1 MSNTNPDKFSFI
13 NPNKIPFFYGYVIA
27 IIGSIGVWASMP
39 GQTVGVSV
47 FTDPVKDA
55 LGLTR
60 NQFSNAYMIGTFFS
74 SLVIGRA
81 GKWFDKYGARYV
93 ATAAALLLAF
103 SLLLSSWSVVMSDF
117 IKNILDS
124 TTWLIPF
131 TVISILFFM
140 IRFSGQGVLTMASRN
155 VIMIWF
161 DKNRGKV
168 NSFSSIAISLGF
180 SSSPIW
186 MFSLIENFGWQKAW
200 QILAIGLVVIGFL
213 LFQFYR
219 DNPEAHRMLPDGEK
233 IDETDASE
241 TIKIVGKQFTLKE
254 AKKTR
259 AFWMYGLTMAFQ
271 SFFYTGFTF
280 HIISIFASNGFSQEQ
295 AVAVFI
301 PISIISVS
309 ISAIFN
315 ALSDY
320 LSLKIYLFIQI
331 IGGFF
336 AAIGF
341 LFLAEPF
348 GLYLLIAGMGILGG
362 FFSILN
368 AVAWPRFFG
377 RKHLGAITGKIMSFL
392 VLASAIAPSLFSLL
406 FTQFGSY
413 KFIAYIALL
422 FLVFLFLG
430 SIKANNPQK
439 ALK

>member
-1 MSNTNPDKFSFI
+1 
-13 NPNKIPFFYGYVIA
+13 
-27 IIGSIGVWASMP
+27 
-39 GQTVGVSV
+39 
-47 FTDPVKDA
+47 
-55 LGLTR
+55 
-60 NQFSNAYMIGTFFS
+60 
-74 SLVIGRA
+74 
-81 GKWFDKYGARYV
+81 
-93 ATAAALLLAF
+93 
-103 SLLLSSWSVVMSDF
+103 
-117 IKNILDS
+117 
-124 TTWLIPF
+124 
-131 TVISILFFM
+131 
-140 IRFSGQGVLTMASRN
+140 
-155 VIMIWF
+155 
-161 DKNRGKV
+161 
-168 NSFSSIAISLGF
+168 
-180 SSSPIW
+180 
-186 MFSLIENFGWQKAW
+186 
-200 QILAIGLVVIGFL
+200 
-213 LFQFYR
+213 
-219 DNPEAHRMLPDGEK
+219 MLPDGEK
-233 IDETDASE
+233 IDETNASE
-241 TIKIVGKQFTLKE
+241 TIKIVGKQFTLQE
-254 AKKTR
+254 AKQTR

-348 GLYLLIAGMGILGG
+348 GLYLLIGGMGILGG

-430 SIKANNPQK
+430 SLKANNPQK
-439 ALK
+439 AIN

>member
-1 MSNTNPDKFSFI
+1 MRIKNPDKLSFI
-13 NPNKIPFFYGYVIA
+13 NPNKIPFFYGYIIA
-27 IIGSIGVWASMP
+27 VVGSIGVWASMP

-60 NQFSNAYMIGTFFS
+60 NQFSNAYMLGTFLS
-74 SLVIGRA
+74 ALVIGRA
-81 GKWFDKYGARYV
+81 GKWFDQYGARYV

-103 SLLLSSWSVVMSDF
+103 SLLLSSWSVIMSDF
-117 IKNILDS
+117 IKNLLN
-124 TTWLIPF
+124 TTSWIIPF
-131 TVISILFFM
+131 IIISILFFM
-140 IRFSGQGVLTMASRN
+140 IRFSGQGVLTMSSRN

-186 MFSLIENFGWQKAW
+186 MYSLIENYGWQKAW
-200 QILAIGLVVIGFL
+200 QILAIGLVLIGFI

-219 DNPEAHRMLPDGEK
+219 DNPEAHKMLPDGEK
-233 IDETDASE
+233 IEDASNE
-241 TIKIVGKQFTLKE
+241 DIRITGKQFTLEE

-280 HIISIFASNGFSQEQ
+280 HIISIFSSNGFSQQQ

-331 IGGFF
+331 IGGFL

-341 LFLAEPF
+341 LYLAQPF

-377 RKHLGAITGKIMSFL
+377 RQHLGAITGKIMSFL
-392 VLASAIAPSLFSLL
+392 VLASAIAPSLFSFF

-413 KFIAYIALL
+413 KFIAYIAL
-422 FLVFLFLG
+422 VFLAFLFFA
-430 SIKANNPQK
+430 SLRANNPQK
-439 ALK
+439 SEN